1 MPETYPKR
9 IQMTQALLGLPF
21 DKAHI
26 SDYWSHP
33 FESNPPETED
43 AMDTNNNPDSLGE
56 KTLIRLS
63 NNCLDCNYKTKRQR
77 LAENNLKDKLN
88 IKSVMLMP
96 RVLPVVAKL
105 ELLSSVLNLSDFNLT
120 MQLGKGSFGTVFAAD
135 FIEKQRQVPRK
146 VAIKIIQTN
155 TNKKYKEQLF
165 NSFLAELNGRG
176 LKHANIV
183 TQYGFNE
190 CDYLTKNAFILYELC
205 GTLNLKQFLIDQD
218 RVLTIN
224 KRKQMSLDLIKAI
237 EYIHLHNIVHMD
249 IKPANIIVTN
259 SLILKLTDFGCSIR
273 LNKSSL
279 YDNKNDEQTMNLNQ
293 YEDNRWTAGT
303 WYYRAP
309 ELFRGDKTFF
319 ERNNELVTFK
329 CDIYS
334 LGIVMWQ
341 LLTRES
347 PYDEY
352 HEDPQVVVYQIVSK
366 NLRPQFHVN
375 NNIVIK
381 DIQLSP
387 LTSSQS
393 TISMSPMQ
401 DINNTILTRTNCS
414 SRVYPEILAQSRSAS
429 SLNSKLVINQK
440 KPADNSEFERVFRN
454 LIELSWSNDPEK
466 RYEAKTLREILSNT
480 KISY

>member
-1 MPETYPKR
+1 MM
-9 IQMTQALLGLPF
+9 QSLLGLPYN
-21 DKAHI
+21 KQEI

-33 FESNPPETED
+33 FGSITEN
-43 AMDTNNNPDSLGE
+43 AMDTNNNPDSLME

-77 LAENNLKDKLN
+77 QAESKLKEKLN
-88 IKSVMLMP
+88 IKSLMLMP
-96 RVLPVVAKL
+96 RVLPVVGKL
-105 ELLSSVLNLSDFNLT
+105 QLLSSVLNLSDFNLT
-120 MQLGKGSFGTVFAAD
+120 MQLGKGSFGTVFAAE

-155 TNKKYKEQLF
+155 TNKKYKEQLY
-165 NSFLAELNGRG
+165 NSFLAELNVKG
-176 LKHANIV
+176 LKHSNIV
-183 TQYGFNE
+183 AQYGYNE
-190 CDYLTKNAFILYELC
+190 CDLLTKNAFILYELC
-205 GTLNLKQFLIDQD
+205 GTSNLKQFLIDTE
-218 RVLTIN
+218 RTLTIN

-237 EYIHLHNIVHMD
+237 EYIHMHNIVHMD
-249 IKPANIIVTN
+249 IKPANIVVTN

-273 LNKSSL
+273 LNKPSL
-279 YDNKNDEQTMNLNQ
+279 FDNHFDAQNMNLNQ
-293 YEDNRWTAGT
+293 FEDNRWTAGT

-319 ERNNELVTFK
+319 ERNCELVTFK

-352 HEDPQVVVYQIVSK
+352 HEDPQVIVYQIVSK
-366 NLRPQFHVN
+366 NLRPQFPTN
-375 NNIVIK
+375 NVINRE
-381 DIQLSP
+381 IPLSP
-387 LTSSQS
+387 LKSSKS
-393 TISMSPMQ
+393 INNMSPSL
-401 DINNTILTRTNCS
+401 INDTKNAILTRTQCS
-414 SRVYPEILAQSRSAS
+414 SRVYPEVLAHSRSVS
-429 SLNSKLVINQK
+429 NLNTKL
-440 KPADNSEFERVFRN
+440 PPDNSEFERVYRN

-466 RYEAKTLREILSNT
+466 RYEAKTLKEILLNT